1 MSETVFAA
9 DPTRLLIAAAA
20 GIVLLLLLI
29 IKFKFHPVLSLLIS
43 ALLIGLGAGMPVP
56 TLVNTVEK
64 GAGETLQGIVLLIGL
79 GSLFGGILEVS
90 GGAQCVA
97 QTLVNRFGE
106 KKAGIA
112 LGITGLVVGTTVF
125 FEAGVVILI
134 PLAFGLAKKTK
145 KSTLYYVIPLLAGL
159 ATGFAFIPPSAGSVL
174 VANMLGVDLG
184 IMIAVGVPIGILSLI
199 FAGILWSKFIGT
211 KIHTGLP
218 TTVSEVREEEEA
230 NLPKFSTVIAII
242 LVPLV
247 LILCSTL
254 SEYIPALDGI
264 RPVLEFVGTPFVALI
279 IAVLCAMYFLG
290 KKQGYDGEQLK
301 KIMDRSLRPTG
312 QILLVITG
320 GGIIRW
326 VLQDCG
332 MGDIIGPALEKSGLP
347 LILVAFLIAALVRA
361 SVGAAVVAMTMAAG
375 IMASMPAVAGLSP
388 LYLAAMVCAIT
399 GGATAFSHVNDSG
412 FWLVSSLLEID
423 EKTTLKSWTMMETII
438 GFTGLP
444 VTFIVNTNVD
454 RNDIDHPLHLYH
466 RIELT
471 FSTGRLCLVNT
482 HGPVIWL
489 PFLHMPRDEYGT
501 LSINVEEEVNIPSG
515 VTIGNVM
522 LPSVKETFEQIWPDA
537 VKKALEILFK
547 QNRTEKM
554 SMAQYQIYVSKLW
567 SEICQKVGYMNIVD
581 YDNFGDIKSIF
592 YDLEKRHLIKKEN
605 DGIE

>member
-1 MSETVFAA
+1 MTEAVFAA
-9 DPTRLLIAAAA
+9 DPTRLLVAAAA

-43 ALLIGLGAGMPVP
+43 ALVIGLGAGMPVP

-97 QTLVNRFGE
+97 QTLVNKCGE

-125 FEAGVVILI
+125 FE
-134 PLAFGLAKKTK
+134 
-145 KSTLYYVIPLLAGL
+145 AGL

-184 IMIAVGVPIGILSLI
+184 IMIAVGVPTGILSLI
-199 FAGILWSKFIGT
+199 FAGILWSKVIGN

-218 TTVSEVREEEEA
+218 SAVSEVREEEEA

-247 LILCSTL
+247 LILFSTL
-254 SEYIPALDGI
+254 SEYILALNGI

-290 KKQGYDGEQLK
+290 KKQGYNGEQLK
-301 KIMDRSLRPTG
+301 KILDRSLRPTG

-438 GFTGLP
+438 GFTGL
-444 VTFIVNTNVD
+444 I
-454 RNDIDHPLHLYH
+454 
-466 RIELT
+466 
-471 FSTGRLCLVNT
+471 CAM
-482 HGPVIWL
+482 VI
-489 PFLHMPRDEYGT
+489 
-501 LSINVEEEVNIPSG
+501 
-515 VTIGNVM
+515 
-522 LPSVKETFEQIWPDA
+522 
-537 VKKALEILFK
+537 
-547 QNRTEKM
+547 
-554 SMAQYQIYVSKLW
+554 
-567 SEICQKVGYMNIVD
+567 
-581 YDNFGDIKSIF
+581 SIF
-592 YDLEKRHLIKKEN
+592 A
-605 DGIE
+605 

>member
-134 PLAFGLAKKTK
+134 PLVFGLAKKTK

-184 IMIAVGVPIGILSLI
+184 IMIAVGVPIGILSP
-199 FAGILWSKFIGT
+199 KFIGT

-438 GFTGLP
+438 GFTGL
-444 VTFIVNTNVD
+444 I
-454 RNDIDHPLHLYH
+454 
-466 RIELT
+466 
-471 FSTGRLCLVNT
+471 C
-482 HGPVIWL
+482 
-489 PFLHMPRDEYGT
+489 
-501 LSINVEEEVNIPSG
+501 
-515 VTIGNVM
+515 
-522 LPSVKETFEQIWPDA
+522 
-537 VKKALEILFK
+537 ALI
-547 QNRTEKM
+547 
-554 SMAQYQIYVSKLW
+554 I
-567 SEICQKVGYMNIVD
+567 
-581 YDNFGDIKSIF
+581 SIF
-592 YDLEKRHLIKKEN
+592 A
-605 DGIE
+605 